1 MKVIGISPH
10 RRNFLRKAVTAA
22 PAVALLA
29 GAGIGVAA
37 SVAPPGDYQ
46 PAYFN
51 ADEWR
56 TLIALVD
63 RMIPAS
69 PEGPGALEA
78 GVHEFID
85 AQMNTPYAHGRL
97 WYMQAPFAPDSKPEF
112 GYQFHMPPRDLYRSG
127 LAGLNQAAQR
137 QFKKAF
143 ADLAPAECDTMIS
156 ALEQGTLAIGA
167 VPPKT
172 FFGQLLANTR
182 EGYFCDPVH
191 GGNKDMAAWRMIG
204 FPGARGDYMDW
215 VEQYGKTYPLPPA
228 SLA

>member
-10 RRNFLRKAVTAA
+10 RRNFLRKAVTVA
-22 PAVALLA
+22 PAAALLA
-29 GAGIGVAA
+29 GAGLGIAA
-37 SVAPPGDYQ
+37 NVTPAGDYR
-46 PAYFN
+46 PAYFSP
-51 ADEWR
+51 AEWR
-56 TLIALVD
+56 ALRALVD

-69 PEGPGALEA
+69 GDGPGSLEA
-78 GVHEFID
+78 GVDAFID
-85 AQMNTPYAHGRL
+85 AQMNTPYAHGGL
-97 WYMQAPFAPDSKPEF
+97 WYMQAPFTPAAAPEF
-112 GYQFHMPPRDLYRSG
+112 GYQFHMVPRELYRCA
-127 LAGLNQAAQR
+127 LAGLDQAAQA
-137 QFKKAF
+137 QHKKVL
-143 ADLAPAECDTMIS
+143 ADLEPAQIDAIIG
-156 ALEQGTLAIGA
+156 ALEQGNVDIGE

-215 VEQYGKTYPLPPA
+215 VEQYGKKYPLPPF

>member
-37 SVAPPGDYQ
+37 SVAPPGDYR
-46 PAYFN
+46 PGYFTF
-51 ADEWR
+51 AEWR
-56 TLIALVD
+56 ALTALVD

-69 PEGPGALEA
+69 PDGPGAIEA
-78 GVHEFID
+78 GVNEFID
-85 AQMNTPYAHGRL
+85 AQMNTPYAHGGL
-97 WYMQAPFAPDSKPEF
+97 WYMQAPFTPTAAPEF
-112 GYQFHMPPRDLYRSG
+112 GYQFHMAPRELYRSA
-127 LAGLNQAAQR
+127 LAGLDQAAQA
-137 QFKKAF
+137 QHKKDL
-143 ADLAPAECDTMIS
+143 ADLDPAQIDAIIG
-156 ALEQGTLAIGA
+156 ALEQGTVNIGE

-215 VEQYGKTYPLPPA
+215 VEQYGKKYPLPPS